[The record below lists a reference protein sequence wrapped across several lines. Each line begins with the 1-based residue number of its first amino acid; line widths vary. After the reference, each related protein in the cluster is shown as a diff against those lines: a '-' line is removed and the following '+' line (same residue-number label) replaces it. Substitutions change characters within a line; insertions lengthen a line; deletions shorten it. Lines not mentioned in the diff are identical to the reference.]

1 VLKPQR
7 ERLYRITKKF
17 NHVATGIYPFALEM
31 TDDGERLMEEREF
44 EEIERS
50 LRMELCA
57 GNDAT
62 YISLHIFIW

>member
-1 VLKPQR
+1 MLKPQR

-44 EEIERS
+44 EELERN
-50 LRMELCA
+50 LRMEVCA
-57 GNDAT
+57 GNDLT
-62 YISLHIFIW
+62 YT